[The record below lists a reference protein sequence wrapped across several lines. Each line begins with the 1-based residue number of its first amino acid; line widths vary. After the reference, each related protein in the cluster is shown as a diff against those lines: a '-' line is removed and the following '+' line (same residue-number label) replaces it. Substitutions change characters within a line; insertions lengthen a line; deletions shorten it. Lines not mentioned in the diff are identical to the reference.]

1 VLVLMVASIPVA
13 MPAVFSITMA
23 LGALA
28 LSKEQ
33 AIVSKLSA
41 IEEMAGVDILCS
53 DKTGTLT
60 KNQLSL
66 SEPMLFAATDP
77 QDCILA
83 AALASKL
90 EDKDAIDTAVI
101 TALKDQSVLKTWTL
115 SKFVAFDP
123 VTKRTQ
129 ATVADASGKSFM
141 VAKGAPQAIV
151 DLAQASAD
159 VARKSRK
166 RSTSWQRRA
175 RALGVAR
182 SADGGASWSF
192 LGILPMFD
200 PPRDDSK
207 ETIDKAAE
215 KGVRVMMITGD
226 DTAIA
231 IETARQFGMGTHII
245 AAADAFPKDMD
256 PDNVPPAII
265 DAIERADGFARV
277 FPEHKYAIV
286 KALQS
291 RGPPGGDDRRRG
303 Q

>member
-1 VLVLMVASIPVA
+1 VHWPCR
-13 MPAVFSITMA
+13 
-23 LGALA
+23 
-28 LSKEQ
+28 KEQ

-159 VARKSRK
+159 VAQKVK
-166 RSTSWQRRA
+166 EAVNKLAAQGA
-175 RALGVAR
+175 RTGRGALGGWRRELVFPRHPADVR
-182 SADGGASWSF
+182 SA
-192 LGILPMFD
+192 
-200 PPRDDSK
+200 
-207 ETIDKAAE
+207 
-215 KGVRVMMITGD
+215 
-226 DTAIA
+226 
-231 IETARQFGMGTHII
+231 AR
-245 AAADAFPKDMD
+245 
-256 PDNVPPAII
+256 
-265 DAIERADGFARV
+265 
-277 FPEHKYAIV
+277 
-286 KALQS
+286 
-291 RGPPGGDDRRRG
+291 
-303 Q
+303 